1 VSELRALPGDRRG
14 SGRPDLP
21 LLVASVV
28 AVAAAVMAWR
38 AIGDPWVKLIITD
51 TSDRLDPQLVGEIT
65 LRGQAALVGT
75 IGQAL
80 AAVIGVYGVLWFLY
94 AFDRGST
101 IPWFANP
108 SVAIVVA
115 VIGLIGVVLS
125 AMVWFVWQD
134 AAVGRAHAVRMSA
147 DELRALL
154 DLQPKP
160 LVEIQRLSGLLRFAG
175 AMVVGLLSACT
186 AWWVYR
192 KRA

>member
-1 VSELRALPGDRRG
+1 
-14 SGRPDLP
+14 
-21 LLVASVV
+21 
-28 AVAAAVMAWR
+28 
-38 AIGDPWVKLIITD
+38 
-51 TSDRLDPQLVGEIT
+51 
-65 LRGQAALVGT
+65 
-75 IGQAL
+75 
-80 AAVIGVYGVLWFLY
+80 
-94 AFDRGST
+94 
-101 IPWFANP
+101 
-108 SVAIVVA
+108 
-115 VIGLIGVVLS
+115 
-125 AMVWFVWQD
+125 MVWFVWQD